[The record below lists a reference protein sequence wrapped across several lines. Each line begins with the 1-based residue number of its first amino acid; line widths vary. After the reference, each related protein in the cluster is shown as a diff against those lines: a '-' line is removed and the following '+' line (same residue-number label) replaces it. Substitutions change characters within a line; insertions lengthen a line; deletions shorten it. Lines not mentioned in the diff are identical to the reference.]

1 MRKSWMI
8 VAIALLSLGSAL
20 AQRVEF
26 PLDIY
31 SYPEIAKRLS
41 VEGRTVTCDP
51 TLSQKLAVIGL
62 KPREWSEIKALLED
76 ALEVRIAPT
85 DKEQKRWRIS
95 RTPAV
100 LQRERELRQRW
111 AKVVEQRIRDYREN
125 LCAAMQK
132 IIDPAIPM
140 DEAIQSLYTF
150 DLEEP
155 ITLNSVPSYFSRLG
169 GGIART
175 LRSLKIDDFLPYT
188 HLIFKFSNDHWRFG
202 RMIDSEK
209 CGDFVGEFL
218 SRHSL
223 ERYYKD
229 TPIESWL
236 QRMESLPPS
245 ELSEWLH
252 ISEGDLQALSPE
264 RLRYH
269 MLRQLSTAFSWYYDG
284 CMEGEVI
291 NRCIPD
297 VLQAI
302 EQGYAVRTTQLKLP
316 VHLAQSLLPG
326 YESWHGLAPNA
337 QVEIYAISWLQ
348 VEADIYTIPIHL
360 SPDLR
365 FDCAHPLVY
374 ERRYGDVWNLQ
385 RGYTV
390 WELRLQRMGD
400 AELLAQYRRAL
411 ERHKT
416 LLQDKR
422 FHQSFKQNDV
432 DAETLPI
439 WFLHW
444 AREHEQEVIAEIFT
458 LEESVLYSSSTIAA
472 LLEAYLENRIYLL
485 DHHKDVWILRNWFAF
500 VDRAAD
506 YPLAALRDLARSGVT
521 PDNWHRFWNTT
532 TPRQRQWLAASRWE
546 GAVLEQFHSFSEEE
560 PLFRGDLYEMMVFT
574 LTLESLSEI
583 DRQALLNAAPNTH
596 VRVSLRYLPN
606 HTRQILLEWLS
617 HELRYHPELLF
628 VQYAKNSPLGELF
641 IDRMELRRSPA
652 ADLINKAF
660 STSPEFAEELRSR
673 SHIDPPWWCL
683 VYVDPCGETFYLAD
697 MVSRRTTTKP
707 ETED

>member
-8 VAIALLSLGSAL
+8 VTIALLGLGSAM

-95 RTPAV
+95 RAPAV

-111 AKVVEQRIRDYREN
+111 AKVVEQRMRDYREN
-125 LCAAMQK
+125 FCAAMQK

-140 DEAIQSLYTF
+140 DEAIQSLF
-150 DLEEP
+150 AFELEKP
-155 ITLNSVPSYFSRLG
+155 ITFNSVPSYFSRLG

-175 LRSLKIDDFLPYT
+175 LRSLKIDDFLSYT
-188 HLIFKFSNDHWRFG
+188 HLIFKFSNDRRRFDQT
-202 RMIDSEK
+202 IDSEK
-209 CGDFVGEFL
+209 CGDFIGEFL

-252 ISEGDLQALSPE
+252 ISEDDFHAFSPE
-264 RLRYH
+264 RLRYR
-269 MLRQLSTAFSWYYDG
+269 LLYQLSTAFSWYYDG
-284 CMEGEVI
+284 CMKDKVI
-291 NRCIPD
+291 NNCIPD

-316 VHLAQSLLPG
+316 AHLAQRLLPD
-326 YESWHGLAPNA
+326 YEPWHGLAPDT
-337 QVEIYAISWLQ
+337 QVQLYAISWLQ
-348 VEADIYTIPIHL
+348 VEPDIYTMPIYV
-360 SPDLR
+360 SPDLS
-365 FDCAHPLVY
+365 FDCAHPLMY
-374 ERRYGDVWNLQ
+374 ERHYGDIWNLDS
-385 RGYTV
+385 GYTV

-422 FHQSFKQNDV
+422 FHQAFKQNDV
-432 DAETLPI
+432 DAETMPI

-458 LEESVLYSSSTIAA
+458 LEEDVLDSSGAIAK

-485 DHHKDVWILRNWFAF
+485 DHHKDVWILRNGFAF

-506 YPLAALRDLARSGVT
+506 YPLAALRDLARSGIT
-521 PDNWHRFWNTT
+521 PDNWRRFWNTT
-532 TPRQRQWLAASRWE
+532 TPHQRQWLAVADWG
-546 GAVLEQFHSFSEEE
+546 GALLEQFHSFSKEEL
-560 PLFRGDLYEMMVFT
+560 LFRGDLYEMMVFT

-583 DRQALLNAAPNTH
+583 DRQALLNAAPNTR

-617 HELRYHPELLF
+617 HELRYHPELLL
-628 VQYAKNSPLGELF
+628 VQYAQNSLLGGLF
-641 IDRMELRRSPA
+641 IDRMELRRAPE
-652 ADLINKAF
+652 ADLIDKAF
-660 STSPEFAEELRSR
+660 SISPDLAEALRR
-673 SHIDPPWWCL
+673 RAYTDPPYWCL
-683 VYVDPCGETFYLAD
+683 VYVNPCGATFYLAH
-697 MVSRRTTTKP
+697 MESLQTTTEP
-707 ETED
+707 EMED